1 MKINTLP
8 KIKQPLYQ
16 NLQQSHIKFLLFFSF
31 IIFKVH
37 FNINN
42 VSNLEKKKNLYT
54 NINFL
59 LFLTKKNTMRASIWR
74 SLLFY

>member
-16 NLQQSHIKFLLFFSF
+16 NLQQSHIKFLLFSF

-42 VSNLEKKKNLYT
+42 VSNLEKKKTYIQTL
-54 NINFL
+54 IFL
-59 LFLTKKNTMRASIWR
+59 LFLTKKIQ
-74 SLLFY
+74 

>member
-42 VSNLEKKKNLYT
+42 VSNLEKKKKHIY
-54 NINFL
+54 
-59 LFLTKKNTMRASIWR
+59 KH
-74 SLLFY
+74 